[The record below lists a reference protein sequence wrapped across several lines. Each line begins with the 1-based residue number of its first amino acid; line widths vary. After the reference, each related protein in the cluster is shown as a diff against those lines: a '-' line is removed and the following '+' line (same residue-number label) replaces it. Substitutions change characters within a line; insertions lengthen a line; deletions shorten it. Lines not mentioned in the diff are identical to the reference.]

1 MGKKGE
7 KQSRERIQLWMKAVL
22 AGTISYNVGARG
34 GLRGP
39 SLLPL
44 ISVLKKQAI

>member
-1 MGKKGE
+1 MDE
-7 KQSRERIQLWMKAVL
+7 AVL
-22 AGTISYNVGARG
+22 AGTVSYNVGARG

-39 SLLPL
+39 SVFPL